1 MSFCSQCGYDQGN
14 ARFCGNCG
22 LAAGPVVGQGSPPN
36 FPPPPMNPYQA
47 PPPYGAQGQ
56 FHPGTGA
63 RSKERVTAA
72 LLAIFVGGL
81 GIHKF
86 YLGGQRQKTAGI
98 IQIAVSIFTCGLGTV
113 IPLIEGIL
121 YLTKDDAQFYYEYV
135 QGGKDWF

>member
-1 MSFCSQCGYDQGN
+1 MTFCPQCGYDQGI

-22 LAAGPVVGQGSPPN
+22 LASQSVGGQGGPPN
-36 FPPPPMNPYQA
+36 FPPPPTNPYQVS
-47 PPPYGAQGQ
+47 PPYGSQGQ
-56 FHPGTGA
+56 FQPGTGTH
-63 RSKERVTAA
+63 SKERVTTA

-121 YLTKDDAQFYYEYV
+121 YLTKDDNQFYYEYV